1 MELAGPGVSSLT
13 GKVIH
18 KIDEMAIAL
27 NLDSSIMEIELEWC
41 YTLLVSEATASPIS
55 LVRAK
60 DLQKRLLIFMLVS
73 QFSVNSWN
81 MQRGKINGVIRL
93 LPH

>member
-13 GKVIH
+13 VKVIH

-55 LVRAK
+55 LDK
-60 DLQKRLLIFMLVS
+60 SKRIVFELLL
-73 QFSVNSWN
+73 
-81 MQRGKINGVIRL
+81 
-93 LPH
+93 